1 MVNVFAA
8 RRSGAAHFVITLS
21 CAPARAGAA
30 IFRDDGCLEIVL
42 TRFGFFLALLT
53 PMRDI
58 FEPIA
63 SDPPPDPTEAS
74 RRNMRALRR
83 RFYTTAEVREVAAG
97 FEVALDDRPIRTP
110 ARHPLVF
117 PTRGLAE
124 AAAAEWNAQGELIE
138 PGQMPLTRLA
148 NTIIDGV
155 AAATDAVAAEVA
167 KYLGSDLLFY
177 RASGPERLVALQ
189 RQFWDPVLEWAR
201 DALGA
206 RFLTGT
212 GVMPLMQPEQALTA
226 ARAAIPHE
234 PWRLGAVHAVTTL
247 TGSALLALAL
257 YRGAVTSEVAWTA
270 ANVDEDWNIEQ
281 WGADALALERRALRS
296 AEMEAAARVLAQ
308 VGAG

>member
-1 MVNVFAA
+1 
-8 RRSGAAHFVITLS
+8 
-21 CAPARAGAA
+21 
-30 IFRDDGCLEIVL
+30 VL
-42 TRFGFFLALLT
+42 TRFGFFLGPLFLVRPI
-53 PMRDI
+53 PMPDI

-63 SDPPPDPTEAS
+63 SDPPADPTESA

-83 RFYTTAEVREVAAG
+83 RFYAAAGVREVAGG

-110 ARHPLVF
+110 ARHTLVF

-124 AAAAEWNAQGELIE
+124 AAAAEWNAQGEHIE
-138 PGQMPLTRLA
+138 PAQMPLTRLA

-155 AAATDAVAAEVA
+155 ASATDAVAAEVA

-177 RASGPERLVALQ
+177 RATGPERLVA
-189 RQFWDPVLEWAR
+189 RQHELWDPVLAWAR
-201 DALGA
+201 DVLGA

-212 GVMPLMQPEQALTA
+212 GVMPLMQPEQALLA

-234 PWRLGAVHAVTTL
+234 PWPLGAVHAVTTL

-257 YRGAVTSEVAWTA
+257 ARGAITGEAAWTA

-296 AEMEAAARVLAQ
+296 AEMAAAARVLAE
-308 VGAG
+308 VGAR